1 MMRPPLKVNQNFYN
15 LVTRANVQAN
25 QIKPNTVGIS
35 SERCLMV
42 VDSASGQLVKI
53 NLINQK
59 VERMKNMAQCVIPHP
74 TRDLTILRATASDGQ
89 KTIIN
94 CYNMTKKK
102 KFWNCTINDLIKYWR
117 WVDKMTLG
125 LVGAKGVWHID
136 MKTLSKPQDSAVQ
149 PQLIYQRGPN
159 NLGQSQVISYGYA
172 PSATFCAV
180 VELYKKD
187 NQVQGQIQLRS
198 LKMNK
203 TQMVP
208 GFACTFTK
216 LRVKKDTPD
225 DSMLFMYAEKTGL
238 QGKLT
243 ISELDATSNK
253 FKSQIPMAYPS
264 GSEGDFPIHVYCH
277 TQLGLVFVLTKM
289 GLLFV
294 VDVLSGSLILRSKL
308 GDQQLMTVVTNNL
321 TDGLVLV
328 SRQGNVMTVDVD
340 EEPLVNY
347 VQNTKQLP
355 DLAKKLSI
363 KSGLPGSEQIYKSKF
378 NSLVSQGLYKEAAKL
393 AARSPKEILRNINT
407 INMLKNSPKPTNGP
421 HPILQY
427 FFVLLE
433 SGKLKEPETLEL
445 CQLVLKQNRKQMVQ
459 NWIDQDKVTIN
470 EALGDL
476 LMPVDKDMAML
487 VYEICDSKKILQ
499 MKLLQPN
506 LDSSVVN
513 ASPETLL
520 QEIKNQLL
528 LNPKNAV
535 QMAINLTK
543 INKIH
548 WGSAVEIFRQAQH
561 INELTAF
568 CMECLPDSA
577 EASTWQTLVLETN
590 LKMNPTLAETI
601 FQSKKFSHFNKGRL
615 APLCEQKG
623 LYHRALENSTEL
635 KDIKRILVNNSAHI
649 QPEFMVNYMIN
660 TLPSEHVPTVLTD
673 LLKFNRGN
681 MQFVVGLAKKLTTKV
696 EPLKLVEVF
705 ETVGLYEGV
714 FMLLQPILENVGDS
728 NTLLKFVESAI
739 KCRQF
744 QDLEKF
750 IKNFKGRYDPE
761 QVMKIMVDSKIQDPK
776 SLVILCDQNGFI
788 KEMVRYL
795 WENNFNKYIEMY
807 VIRIN
812 PKKSGEVLGCLLDFG
827 SEDSYIRQFLLT
839 VGGNCD
845 VAEMVSEFE
854 QRNKLKLLEAW
865 LEARAMEGNIKPE
878 VHNALAKL
886 AIDFD
891 KEPTKFLAE
900 NNFYDIKLI
909 GKYAENRD
917 PHLALIA
924 YKRDMSSCDYE
935 IIELT
940 NKQGLY
946 RFQAKYLI
954 ERQSEQLWSTVLTGE
969 DNKPHKQYVVEQ
981 VVSSALSESKNVD
994 EVSSTVQAFIAADM
1008 PEELLGLLENIV
1020 LHSREFSGFKKL
1032 QNLLIITAMKTKK
1045 ERVMDYINK
1054 LENYDHLS
1062 IAEVATKDEYRLF
1075 EEAFTIYKKMDRHLD
1090 AMRILLDK
1098 IESIERASEYADR
1111 INQPEVHSLMAG
1123 KYLERR
1129 TLLPAID
1136 SFQKAK
1142 DCSRF
1147 MEVIILNREIEER
1160 EDEKLLKFLDMARK
1174 VKKEREIDS
1183 EYIYCLARLNMLSE
1197 LESFLNSFN
1206 SADISATGDRLFAES
1221 YYEAARLLY
1230 TKLKSNSKIAACLL
1244 KLNDYPQAV
1253 EYAKK
1258 ANNLKTWKSILYT
1271 CVIEKEFRLA
1281 FIAGQN
1287 LVVIPDHL
1295 EETVFL
1301 YELYNAADEVI
1312 YLLEQMVLNEKS
1324 HLAIFTALA
1333 TLYAKYKE
1341 EKLFDFIKV
1350 YISKLN
1356 VVKMER
1362 VCQTYH
1368 LWKEVVYLHSNFNEF
1383 DKAVKVMIEHSPY
1396 CFNHDTFIT
1405 YLLKVSNTELYYRSI
1420 NFYLQEEPARLNDLL
1435 PQITTK
1441 IDLTKTV
1448 SLLRKEGFLW
1458 LAEDWLRSV
1467 QSHNNQAVNDAL
1479 NELYLES
1486 CNFESLKESIMKFD
1500 SIDSLSLAKN
1510 IEGLE
1515 NAEFRRIS
1523 MLIYRKNK
1531 KFKESIEIC
1540 LSEGLFKEAIES
1552 AAESRDKAIVE
1563 ALLKKFARE
1572 KRGQWFAIC
1581 CYYCYEQLRPDVVM
1595 ELAWAYDLKDFGM
1608 PFFIQLFSDISTNL
1622 ESVKKKHEERERKEE
1637 EQMER
1642 EANRPIEIGGIGG
1655 IGGGMINSLGGN
1667 FMLTN
1672 NSYNG
1677 GNQEPDYS
1685 ALGGNTN
1692 NNNRGG
1698 TIGSQFGS
1706 GGGMGFGGGMNY

>member
-1 MMRPPLKVNQNFYN
+1 MMRPPLKVNQNFYH
-15 LVTRANVQAN
+15 LVSRANIQAN
-25 QIKPNTVGIS
+25 QITPKTVGIS

-42 VDSASGQLVKI
+42 VDQSSGQLVKI
-53 NLINQK
+53 NLLNQK
-59 VERMKNMAQCVIPHP
+59 VERMKNMAECVIPHP
-74 TRDLTILRATASDGQ
+74 TRDLTVLRAAATDGQ

-102 KFWNCTINDLIKYWR
+102 KFWNCTVNDMIKHWG

-125 LVGAKGVWHID
+125 LVGNKGVWHIG
-136 MKTLSKPQDSAVQ
+136 MKNLSKPLDAGVQ

-159 NLGQSQVISYGYA
+159 NLGQSQVISYAYA
-172 PSATFCAV
+172 PSETFCTV

-208 GFACTFTK
+208 GFACTFAK
-216 LRVKKDTPD
+216 MRVRKDIPD
-225 DSMLFMYAEKTGL
+225 DSMLFMYVEKTGV

-253 FKSQIPMAYPS
+253 FKTQIPMAYPS
-264 GSEGDFPIHVYCH
+264 GSENDFPIHVYCH
-277 TQLGLVFVLTKM
+277 AKLGLVFILTKM

-294 VDVLSGSLILRSKL
+294 VDVLSGALVIRSKL
-308 GDQQLMTVVTNNL
+308 GDLQLMTVAKNNL
-321 TDGLVLV
+321 TDGLILV

-347 VQNTKQLP
+347 VRDTKQLP

-363 KSGLPGSEQIYKSKF
+363 KGGLPGSEQIYVNKF
-378 NSLVSQGLYKEAAKL
+378 SGLVSQGLYKEAAKL
-393 AARSPKEILRNINT
+393 AARSPKDILRNKNT
-407 INMLKNSPKPTNGP
+407 INSLKNAPKPSNGP

-433 SGKLKEPETLEL
+433 TGKLTEVETLEL
-445 CQLVLKQNRKQMVQ
+445 CQLVLNQNRKQMVQ
-459 NWIDQDKVTIN
+459 NWIDQDKVTVN

-476 LMPVDKDMAML
+476 LSPIDKEMAKL
-487 VYEICDSKKILQ
+487 VYEICDSKKLIGITL
-499 MKLLQPN
+499 MSDSVDPN
-506 LDSSVVN
+506 VIN
-513 ASPETLL
+513 ASPEVLL
-520 QEIKNQLL
+520 QEVKNQLL

-543 INKIH
+543 MNKIH
-548 WGSAVEIFRQAQH
+548 WGSAVEIFRQSQH
-561 INELTAF
+561 INELTAY
-568 CMECLPDSA
+568 CMDCLPDSA

-601 FQSKKFSHFNKGRL
+601 FQTKKFSHFNKTRL
-615 APLCEQKG
+615 GPLCEQKG
-623 LYHRALENSTEL
+623 LYHRALENFTDL
-635 KDIKRILVNNSAHI
+635 KDIKRVLVNNSAHI

-660 TLPSEHVPTVLTD
+660 TLPSEHVPAVLTD

-705 ETVGLYEGV
+705 ENVGLYEGV
-714 FMLLQPILENVGDS
+714 FMLLQPILENVGDA

-744 QDLEKF
+744 PDLEKF
-750 IKNFKGRYDPE
+750 IKNFRGRYDPE
-761 QVMKIMVDSKIQDPK
+761 KVMQVMVDSKIQDPK
-776 SLVILCDQNGFI
+776 SLVILCDQNSFI

-812 PKKSGEVLGCLLDFG
+812 PKKSGEVLGCLLDLG
-827 SEDSYIRQFLLT
+827 AEDSYIRQFLLT

-845 VAEMVSEFE
+845 AAEMVSEFE
-854 QRNKLKLLEAW
+854 ERNKLKLLEQW

-878 VHNALAKL
+878 IHNALAKL

-891 KEPTKFLAE
+891 KEPAKFLAE
-900 NNFYDIKLI
+900 NNFYDIKQI

-954 ERQSEQLWSTVLTGE
+954 ERQSEQLWAMVLSGE
-969 DNKPHKQYVVEQ
+969 DSQTHRPYVVEQ

-994 EVSSTVQAFIAADM
+994 EVSSTVQAFIAAEM

-1032 QNLLIITAMKTKK
+1032 QNLLIITAIKTKK

-1054 LENYDHLS
+1054 LDNYDHLS
-1062 IAEVATKDEYRLF
+1062 IAEVAAKEEYQLY
-1075 EEAFTIYKKMDRHLD
+1075 EEAFTIYKKMDHHLD
-1090 AMRILLDK
+1090 ATRILLDK
-1098 IESIERASEYADR
+1098 IDSIERASEYADR
-1111 INQPEVHSLMAG
+1111 INLPDVHSLLAG
-1123 KYLERR
+1123 KYLEQKM
-1129 TLLPAID
+1129 LVPAIE

-1147 MEVIILNREIEER
+1147 MEVIFLNREIEER
-1160 EDEKLLKFLDMARK
+1160 EDQKLLQFLDMARK
-1174 VKKEREIDS
+1174 VKKEREIDN
-1183 EYIYCLARLNMLSE
+1183 EYIYCLARLNMLPE
-1197 LESFLNSFN
+1197 LETFLNSFN
-1206 SADISATGDRLFAES
+1206 SADISSTGDRLFSES

-1244 KLNDYPQAV
+1244 KLNDFPQAV
-1253 EYAKK
+1253 EFAKK
-1258 ANNLKTWKSILYT
+1258 ANNVKTWKSILYT

-1281 FIAGQN
+1281 FVAGQN

-1301 YELYNAADEVI
+1301 YELYDAADEVI
-1312 YLLEQMVLNEKS
+1312 YLLEQMVLNEKV
-1324 HLAIFTALA
+1324 HLAIFTELA
-1333 TLYAKYKE
+1333 TLYAKYRE

-1368 LWKEVVYLHSNFNEF
+1368 LWKEVVYLHSNFNEY
-1383 DKAVKVMIEHSPY
+1383 DKAVKVMVEHSPY

-1435 PQITTK
+1435 SQITTK
-1441 IDLTKTV
+1441 VDLTKTV
-1448 SLLRKEGFLW
+1448 GLLRKEGFLW

-1467 QSHNNQAVNDAL
+1467 QSHNNQSVNDAL
-1479 NELYLES
+1479 NGLYLES

-1540 LSEGLFKEAIES
+1540 LAEGLYKEAIES
-1552 AAESRDKAIVE
+1552 AAESKDRVIVE

-1572 KRGQWFAIC
+1572 KRGQWFTIC

-1595 ELAWAYDLKDFGM
+1595 ELAWAYDMKDFGM

-1637 EQMER
+1637 EKMER
-1642 EANRPIEIGGIGG
+1642 EANRPIEIGIGG
-1655 IGGGMINSLGGN
+1655 MGGGMINSLGGN
-1667 FMLTN
+1667 YMLAN
-1672 NSYNG
+1672 ESYNG
-1677 GNQEPDYS
+1677 GNNERDYS
-1685 ALGGNTN
+1685 ALGGNSTG
-1692 NNNRGG
+1692 GG
-1698 TIGSQFGS
+1698 TIGSGLGGNQMNFGN
-1706 GGGMGFGGGMNY
+1706 GGMGF